1 MLHKIKEDAEKR
13 FSDKTF
19 TTEEMYE
26 WINTQSYLWQYVLL
40 DCIKEIDQEEEMDR
54 GFIYWDTC
62 VDYLTAIVASYLQ
75 NYIKKNCKR
84 WKSRLTDFDW
94 TILI

>member
-1 MLHKIKEDAEKR
+1 MLHKIKEDAEKF
-13 FSDKTF
+13 FSNKTF
-19 TTEEMYE
+19 SLEEMYE

-40 DCIKEIDQEEEMDR
+40 DCIKEIDQEEEMDK

-62 VDYLTAIVASYLQ
+62 VDYLTCIVASYLK

-84 WKSRLTDFDW
+84 WNSHLTDFNW
-94 TILI
+94 NVLI

>member
-1 MLHKIKEDAEKR
+1 MLHKIKEDAEKH
-13 FSDKTF
+13 FSNKSF
-19 TTEEMYE
+19 TTEELYE

-40 DCIKEIDQEEEMDR
+40 DCIKEIDQEEEMDK

-62 VDYLTAIVASYLQ
+62 VDYLTCIVASYLQ

-84 WKSRLTDFDW
+84 WNSHLTDFDW
-94 TILI
+94 NVLV